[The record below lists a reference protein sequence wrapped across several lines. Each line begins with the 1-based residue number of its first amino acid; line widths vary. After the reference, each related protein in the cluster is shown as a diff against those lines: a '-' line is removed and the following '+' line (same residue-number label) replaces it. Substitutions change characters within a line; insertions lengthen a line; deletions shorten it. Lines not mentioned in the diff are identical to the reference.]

1 MSTIQLSLEISN
13 LRPVD
18 HWVLPPGGVHTMQVA
33 KEAFGNFVYDYA
45 RRSTPDT
52 FLNSRAA
59 SYPDSPLSSSVS
71 RSADSLFQG
80 KMSRNE
86 HGAEALHLFLTV
98 EKHLRD
104 ASSCKLAVMWQ
115 GKTEQSLGWEMSFT
129 NPTSFDLQPLTEIKC
144 DDSSDISVFGGHGL
158 ATDDWVKLIQRSPGL
173 RKFEIYQFGDGELNP
188 VIEALR
194 SCPHLEELKVGVDSG
209 GTQTWTAPP
218 ALECWPNLRVLHLE
232 RLMGPI
238 GSWFMGGM
246 KRLNRL
252 EDVSIGRYE
261 DPEFLS
267 MSPENLE
274 ALLTANPRITSLRLE
289 YQGELETLDPTKIPH
304 LQCLDV
310 RGTEFDADALVS
322 IATSCHDLREMSF
335 GQGDIPISANAF
347 VEIFQRREEKGFP
360 RLTALFYTGRDE
372 MSKEA
377 LETDEVEVNDAAVQ
391 AAAHYWT
398 ELTDLGLVS
407 GANETLL
414 GSPVLVS
421 GENGTF
427 SGNIFEAIAT
437 HCKKLGKLNVQI
449 EKISKGQL
457 KTLLEGCPLLTD
469 LTIRFTDSRNEITRQ
484 DIVDALPIL
493 RSERLKKL
501 EAPLTLK
508 AAELLMQ
515 NCPNLEFKQL
525 VSYRPPGAALDDDE
539 KDEALGLDR
548 PALTES
554 SNS

>member
-59 SYPDSPLSSSVS
+59 SYPDSPLSSSVN
-71 RSADSLFQG
+71 RSAASLFER

-86 HGAEALHLFLTV
+86 HGSEALHLFLTV

-144 DDSSDISVFGGHGL
+144 DDSSDISVFKGAEHN
-158 ATDDWVKLIQRSPGL
+158 WVKLIQRSPGL

-238 GSWFMGGM
+238 GSWFMDGM
-246 KRLNRL
+246 RRLNRL
-252 EDVSIGRYE
+252 EDVSMGRYE

-267 MSPENLE
+267 VRPEHLA
-274 ALLTANPRITSLRLE
+274 ALLRANPRITSLRLE
-289 YQGELETLDPTKIPH
+289 YQTELATLNPAMVPH

-310 RGTEFDADALVS
+310 RGTEFDGDALVN
-322 IATSCHDLREMSF
+322 IATSCRDLREMSF
-335 GQGDIPISANAF
+335 GEGDISISADAF
-347 VEIFQRREEKGFP
+347 VKIFQRREEKGFP
-360 RLTALFYTGRDE
+360 RLTALFYKGRDV
-372 MSKEA
+372 KED

-391 AAAHYWT
+391 AAARYWT
-398 ELTDLGLVS
+398 DLTDLGLVS
-407 GANETLL
+407 GETN
-414 GSPVLVS
+414 PVLVS

-469 LTIRFTDSRNEITRQ
+469 LTIRSTDSRNEITRQ

-493 RSERLKKL
+493 RSEGLKKL

-515 NCPNLEFKQL
+515 NCPNLEFKQV

-539 KDEALGLDR
+539 KQEAF
-548 PALTES
+548 S
-554 SNS
+554 S